1 METWTLARVAKKE
14 TYTIGKLSTGA
25 GYLCDILEDRV
36 RTGKKVKGTTAI
48 PEGEYEII
56 LTMSNRFKRML
67 PLLLNVPNFE
77 GVRLHAGNSEH
88 DTEGCLLPGE
98 NKIIGRVINSKYWE
112 KVIISKI
119 QKAGGRIK
127 LIIK

>member
-1 METWTLARVAKKE
+1 
-14 TYTIGKLSTGA
+14 
-25 GYLCDILEDRV
+25 
-36 RTGKKVKGTTAI
+36 
-48 PEGEYEII
+48 
-56 LTMSNRFKRML
+56 ML